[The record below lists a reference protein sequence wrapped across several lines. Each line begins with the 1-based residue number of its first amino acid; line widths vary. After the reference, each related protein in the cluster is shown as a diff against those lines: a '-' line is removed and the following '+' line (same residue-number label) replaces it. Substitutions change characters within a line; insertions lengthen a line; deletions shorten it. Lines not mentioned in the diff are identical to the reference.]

1 MRAYEYRHIVGFE
14 DTNLVGNVYYTN
26 HVRWQGKCREM
37 FLREHA
43 PEILTAFAEGFALA
57 TVNVSCEYLAE
68 LSAFDEIII
77 RMHLGAL
84 KQNRITMFFEY
95 CRQGKE
101 GEQLIA
107 RGEQEVACMQ
117 TEGAGVRAD
126 PVGQPLSQG
135 CFRVGVVGSAQHRHE
150 DLRFADL
157 ASDGIDDGYGRA
169 SVVDEELFSGAM
181 RLPHHQ
187 FQTRLPLLIMKAEL

>member
-14 DTNLVGNVYYTN
+14 ETNLVGNVYYTH

-107 RGEQEVACMQ
+107 RGKQEVACMQ
-117 TEGAGVRAD
+117 RKDAEVVPVPVPPTLRRALIPYLKTD
-126 PVGQPLSQG
+126 
-135 CFRVGVVGSAQHRHE
+135 
-150 DLRFADL
+150 AD
-157 ASDGIDDGYGRA
+157 
-169 SVVDEELFSGAM
+169 
-181 RLPHHQ
+181 
-187 FQTRLPLLIMKAEL
+187 